1 MCQFIGEV
9 EDDPQRVDESV
20 MLQQV
25 RVLMEAR
32 QEVIRAEKEKRP
44 EIFSIPGLSG

>member
-20 MLQQV
+20 MLQQA
-25 RVLMEAR
+25 RVLRVA
-32 QEVIRAEKEKRP
+32 QPEVIQAEKEKRP